1 MPSFPRTQI
10 PWLPG
15 LMALGLTAACT
26 PSHESAIPIAQTV
39 QDARAPG
46 DAIRLWADAA
56 LQPALQAIARQHEER
71 AGQRVAFTFG
81 PSAAL
86 RQRIA
91 QGQEADIFIAAGFT
105 QPQQLAAGGQWQLP
119 AAIAKDNL
127 CLMTAPGLAVAPAT
141 ALGTLLRAD
150 VRVGAYQP
158 GSEPLGDMFWQLANR
173 ADQLQ
178 SGAHATLVAKVR
190 ILSGEQTLQGEL
202 AQGRIDAA
210 VQGCI
215 GAGTDAAATRLTVT
229 PLPPAFDIGMTY
241 TLTWRLQAPEAAY
254 QFAQTLQ
261 APETQ
266 RLWRATGLHEP

>member
-1 MPSFPRTQI
+1 MLREIHHVIRNPFRTPPMPSFPRTQI

-91 QGQEADIFIAAGFT
+91 QGQEA
-105 QPQQLAAGGQWQLP
+105 
-119 AAIAKDNL
+119 AKI
-127 CLMTAPGLAVAPAT
+127 G
-141 ALGTLLRAD
+141 RASCRE
-150 VRVGAYQP
+150 RV
-158 GSEPLGDMFWQLANR
+158 
-173 ADQLQ
+173 
-178 SGAHATLVAKVR
+178 
-190 ILSGEQTLQGEL
+190 
-202 AQGRIDAA
+202 
-210 VQGCI
+210 
-215 GAGTDAAATRLTVT
+215 
-229 PLPPAFDIGMTY
+229 
-241 TLTWRLQAPEAAY
+241 
-254 QFAQTLQ
+254 
-261 APETQ
+261 
-266 RLWRATGLHEP
+266 